1 MQLNVQYTFLH
12 CFGRSMLVQFT
23 NTRQAEC
30 LESSLRKK
38 DLYILRTLTVLG
50 QLSNSLLL
58 ENTKNKI
65 FTKVFLILK
74 TWQFIQLLR

>member
-1 MQLNVQYTFLH
+1 MFNI
-12 CFGRSMLVQFT
+12 LVYIVLAEACLFDS
-23 NTRQAEC
+23 NTRHAEC

-50 QLSNSLLL
+50 QLSDSLLL
-58 ENTKNKI
+58 ENTKIKI